1 MPIPLSAARLRFGPY
16 VASASARLGSGH
28 HGTVLAGV
36 HAQTG
41 ASVAI
46 KLEGESSASSPR
58 LSREAGVY
66 RDLNG
71 APGFPRMRWYGRAH
85 GFFAIVLDRLGPSLR
100 EVHRAAGLALSCR
113 AVRHIGGQAL
123 QRLEALH
130 DAGWLHCDMKP
141 ANLLLPPRANLRADG
156 DTHDS
161 LAAALTDG
169 PPLFCV
175 DYGLS
180 RRWAD
185 VPLTRREGVVG
196 TGRYASL
203 SNHSGAPLGRRD
215 DVESTLL
222 TLAYLRSGRL
232 PWSGLKAGT
241 KRERFAMMLESKQA
255 TSVAELSMDM
265 PHGFEDAFKLVRALE
280 HNERPPYDALRRLVG
295 PEPWPGPQ
303 AVPVSAPDHV
313 GRAVTGHAR
322 TRGRRRALRH

>member
-1 MPIPLSAARLRFGPY
+1 MPTPLSAARLRFGPY
-16 VASASARLGSGH
+16 VASTSSRLGSGH
-28 HGTVLAGV
+28 YGTVLAGV

-100 EVHRAAGLALSCR
+100 EVHRAAGLTMSCQ
-113 AVRHIGGQAL
+113 AVRHIGEQAL

-141 ANLLLPPRANLRADG
+141 ANLLLPSRSNLHADG

-232 PWSGLKAGT
+232 PWSGVKADT

-255 TSVAELSMDM
+255 TSVTELSMDM

-280 HNERPPYDALRRLVG
+280 HNERPPYDDLRRLVG
-295 PEPWPGPQ
+295 PAEVEPWPSGEQ
-303 AVPVSAPDHV
+303 AVA
-313 GRAVTGHAR
+313 AHAS
-322 TRGRRRALRH
+322 TKGRRRALRH